1 MRSNQIR
8 TIQKRTKQRA
18 LALAICAFACGGYGA
33 MSLFA
38 DDPISVTKTVASL
51 KKVPAV
57 RSVGIRLINP
67 NGSEPSSVLPTPSS
81 VLPTPSSVLP
91 TPSSVLPTPS
101 SVLPTPSS
109 VLPTPS
115 SAPNALF
122 PPAMTP
128 TAETKLTPISP
139 AVRAELPPPP
149 SMADLLNQNTNGR
162 VLVKLSGDKTQSSSG
177 SAGVQ
182 VVQHLQSVKPVV
194 QESNNTHLNFAA
206 SEIAMVASKEP
217 IRVSFDDYA
226 KSEVPTNLSIAS
238 AGATVAK
245 NRLPEQIKPKST
257 KITHTVSLAQSTEID
272 LPQPVHDMDEVSTTS
287 PPTAVVAKTQ
297 LASQLPGKSIED
309 SRSNANDRPDGFV
322 SLAPPSLSQLN
333 ASTSEVKQIGGATPP
348 LKLDARWANG
358 TPSAIIEL
366 ESRTAKAVDIPGGIK
381 AITIENE
388 DVCRVLYDTK
398 TISLVGN
405 QSGTT
410 LVQIWTS
417 EAKETPIFV
426 RVNVSQPW
434 QKSNSKPT
442 DVPDV
447 KLAVAQAFPNAKVD
461 VFTNADGT
469 IEVRGTT
476 DSEDSAIRILEI
488 VRKVCL
494 VPVKDN
500 VTVTR

>member
-1 MRSNQIR
+1 
-8 TIQKRTKQRA
+8 
-18 LALAICAFACGGYGA
+18 
-33 MSLFA
+33 
-38 DDPISVTKTVASL
+38 
-51 KKVPAV
+51 
-57 RSVGIRLINP
+57 
-67 NGSEPSSVLPTPSS
+67 
-81 VLPTPSSVLP
+81 
-91 TPSSVLPTPS
+91 
-101 SVLPTPSS
+101 
-109 VLPTPS
+109 
-115 SAPNALF
+115 
-122 PPAMTP
+122 
-128 TAETKLTPISP
+128 
-139 AVRAELPPPP
+139 
-149 SMADLLNQNTNGR
+149 MADLLNQNTNGR

-182 VVQHLQSVKPVV
+182 VVQHLQSVKPIA
-194 QESNNTHLNFAA
+194 QEPNNAHLNSAA
-206 SEIAMVASKEP
+206 SEIATVASREP
-217 IRVSFDDYA
+217 IRVSFDDNA

-245 NRLPEQIKPKST
+245 NRLPEQIKPKPT
-257 KITHTVSLAQSTEID
+257 KITHSVSLAQSTEID
-272 LPQPVHDMDEVSTTS
+272 LPQPEHDMDEVSTTS
-287 PPTAVVAKTQ
+287 PPTAVVVKTQ
-297 LASQLPGKSIED
+297 LASYLPGKSIED
-309 SRSNANDRPDGFV
+309 FRSNANDRPDGFV
-322 SLAPPSLSQLN
+322 SLAPPSLSELG

-348 LKLDARWANG
+348 LKSDARWANVS
-358 TPSAIIEL
+358 PSAIIEL

-388 DVCRVLYDTK
+388 DVCRVLYDAK

-410 LVQIWTS
+410 LVQIWTI
-417 EAKETPIFV
+417 ETKETPIFV

-447 KLAVAQAFPNAKVD
+447 KLTVAQAFPNAKVD

-476 DSEDSAIRILEI
+476 DSEDSAVRILEI